1 MPPRRV
7 NIEDHARSLSPLTWF
22 KSSYSSGEG
31 GECVE
36 FAAAPE
42 AAYVRDSKTPHGPR
56 LTFAP
61 NAWTGFLTSTTR

>member
-1 MPPRRV
+1 M
-7 NIEDHARSLSPLTWF
+7 NIEDHARHSSPLTWF

-42 AAYVRDSKTPHGPR
+42 AAHVRDSKVDQGPR

-61 NAWTGFLTSTTR
+61 NAWTGFLASTAR